1 MESSIMRNPKDD
13 PKFRRPRPAQAD
25 DSEAEAPE
33 ASIYLSRLGCS
44 TPSTTQP
51 PNADESTRGRRSADA
66 RTLKKYGRTRREV
79 DTFISEHYVT
89 KGPKWVADQLG
100 VTISTIIMRAR
111 KLGLPPLQ

>member
-13 PKFRRPRPAQAD
+13 PKFRKPRPTQAD
-25 DSEAEAPE
+25 DSEMDAPE
-33 ASIYLSRLGCS
+33 ASNYLRPHGYSF
-44 TPSTTQP
+44 PSTTQVST
-51 PNADESTRGRRSADA
+51 AAESTRGRRSADA
-66 RTLKKYGRTRREV
+66 RTLKRYGRTRAEI
-79 DTFISEHYVT
+79 DAFIAEHYAT